1 MKQNLVVIFWCE
13 WNVHTG
19 VLSGIFISVVC
30 AVLKL
35 SPRATDN
42 SVGGECCAVPLR
54 VCQGIAQASASK
66 PEPKPASTT
75 ATSRGVRTANDKL
88 PASDLLAP
96 SSNLSWM
103 MDHLALSWTHLSR
116 AELEFTSD
124 DGRPTPPT
132 RTPLV
137 LADSPNRS
145 ASKQRL
151 PTHHQY
157 SMSESRVG
165 FLFHIAFSKIYSR
178 FKIICS
184 I

>member
-19 VLSGIFISVVC
+19 VLSGRFISV
-30 AVLKL
+30 VLKL

-42 SVGGECCAVPLR
+42 SVGGGRCAVLLR
-54 VCQGIAQASASK
+54 VWQGIALATASGL
-66 PEPKPASTT
+66 EPKPASST

-103 MDHLALSWTHLSR
+103 MDHLALSRTHLSR

-124 DGRPTPPT
+124 DGLPTPPT
-132 RTPLV
+132 RTPLALGRQAKQV
-137 LADSPNRS
+137 RVQTTASNPSPVFNLWIQGRLHISSGIFKTSYYLFKVIRS
-145 ASKQRL
+145 
-151 PTHHQY
+151 
-157 SMSESRVG
+157 G
-165 FLFHIAFSKIYSR
+165 W
-178 FKIICS
+178 
-184 I
+184 